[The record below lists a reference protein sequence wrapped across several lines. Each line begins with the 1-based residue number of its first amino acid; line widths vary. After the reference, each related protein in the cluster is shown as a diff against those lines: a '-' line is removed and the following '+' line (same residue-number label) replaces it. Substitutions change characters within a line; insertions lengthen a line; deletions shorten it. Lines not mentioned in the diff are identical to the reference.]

1 MPSLLPPRWKDLES
15 DERYGQLNAT
25 QRLGVFNKWLTDASA
40 YGTENKWWDDE
51 KTTQNFKGLVKTKL
65 SELSQASFDENKVGG
80 FEDVKDAASRAG
92 LELSATPRRAN
103 QVAADALL
111 GVSKAIDYVPGLVAQ
126 GLNTAFGTDLK
137 VDSWLTNRLRDVS
150 QANQAALDQTR
161 QESQEIGGG
170 ELGELASGLT
180 SAAADAVVD
189 VGGALL
195 TGGTSAPGTIARR
208 APGVMRGVLDDLAEN
223 FIGPSGRQLRIAST
237 VGSGRSYSGTWND
250 AIKEYTDL
258 GYSREEA
265 EAKATPEALN
275 AGASTYL
282 ITMLGGK
289 TGVESVLK
297 NSGAQG
303 LRGRVKEV
311 LTESFSEG
319 LEEGA
324 DQSLQD
330 LNERFIRNPDKAVE
344 DSYKEIKYAF
354 GLGALLGGGFSA
366 VGQTVEKLRESDA
379 PETAE
384 ALANKGWWEDPET
397 TAQRLTEVKAKL
409 DKDFGPD
416 DEGRIDEQIDLLEE
430 QDDAGSGAQTEA
442 TEQSLPAQE
451 QPEPPASGEAV
462 ALPPQRMGIQT
473 LPDDTETAPD
483 VDSTADVFANV
494 PRQQPPA
501 AAEDQSPALAP
512 PQPAVVDAPAE
523 PTSVSRITGP
533 KRATN
538 VSDETARKIQNK
550 EPLTSDE
557 FARAAVSF
565 EFGDAIREYFP
576 SGGNAMWVG
585 REEADRLGAERNAE
599 IAAASKRIDDKIA
612 AQQTAS
618 TQQPQVSTPAP
629 QPEVNVLPTGTDA
642 VLPPQR
648 MAPQQL
654 PDDTATASVVD
665 ETVDVFSGV
674 QGQPAATTP
683 AAVTPSPVAPTQL
696 TATSPEPAAT
706 ETAPA
711 PTTMSPG
718 PAPAAA
724 PASALSPAAPPVAAA
739 PTPDAQA
746 FEDSL
751 VEEARSAGTNVTG
764 RTSLQIKEAVKGKGW
779 YPKTNINKVV
789 AEIRNRVRQ
798 RREAEVA
805 TPTPAPAL
813 TPGPTP
819 ATPETAA
826 QALPEPAR
834 QLIEENRNKGAV
846 PTSTTINTRFADA
859 PVEQRQAIRREAVR
873 QVAQDFGITYSD
885 DLDFNPDFDGNASI
899 PVRVSATGTEPVFVN
914 NPTVTAK
921 QIDAGFTPVIPE
933 NQRASVAKG
942 IEFEPDTGRVTS
954 AFARGVTVTRPG
966 QLESAVKAQ
975 RPGSALNPQ
984 RALTTESDV
993 KRASTAVKK
1002 FNKAEQTE
1010 FGSVQ
1015 RQFQGMR
1022 ATSDTIEA
1030 AFGQAD
1036 LVAKAE
1042 SIWAHERAKDKQRPK
1057 DKRKNYTAAQV
1068 WNFTMEKAAE
1078 RLQTMPKQ
1086 ESLDAPVSE
1095 SGTLTRGENLAD
1107 DTDADVDTNTE
1118 DRGTFS
1124 AAAEEADAIE
1134 EGVARD
1140 EVTEGGTAST
1150 NRSGTGMT
1158 YTQAYN
1164 IVNSPK
1170 VREQLG
1176 KGLAAKKLREEAQE
1190 VLAAAEPL
1198 IETLENDDIDYW
1210 DFKIEDFQN
1219 VDVGNPG
1226 TIISSNRKA
1235 KSPYIEQQR
1244 SWFED
1249 VARAMGVR
1257 RANAL
1262 TPEQHGILAR
1272 YFAEKYRPF
1281 FEDGNTTLPV
1291 DAVGQDLTE
1300 LQAQMT
1306 ATDGAASAYRAVVDR
1321 LKAEF
1326 PGAKVVY
1333 STAHNASAWYHPRHR
1348 NTIFIN
1354 PLLLEQELDG
1364 LTDSEA
1370 TPFLRAVMLEEYIHM
1385 AESQNIPREW
1395 VMAIAQRL
1403 DATTR
1408 QRVIDEYVAAEMF
1421 DDPAERQAVIDS
1433 LDDYAIGSEYLRML
1447 VQRMRTGRS
1456 TEDLNPQNLP
1466 QDILQRVM
1474 EMLRALVRR
1483 LRAQLE
1489 VARDPVLAHTIRAI
1503 EAGTRKLAI
1512 QAELNQLSAEDR
1524 AILASDP
1531 AIARDLFA
1539 RPRATT
1545 AQSKSNAP
1553 NHAEEAA
1560 KVKPGRSYWIN
1571 ADGRIID
1578 VVAEDAD
1585 GKSATHGRYVRN
1597 WVDARIGKFFP
1608 GESEKET
1615 ARIIETRA
1623 RELMTQDPSLREEL
1637 DQEAIEEAYQDAV
1650 NLAEALDQP
1659 VPDIDDF
1666 RADAARRLGPS
1677 DMAYNEAAIE
1687 AGWARIAV
1695 PGKFSAEAPI
1705 QVQTRKDVLS
1715 ARANNT
1721 INELKNLRNIS
1732 VVEDGAITNKAVNRT
1747 DIGRTLAW
1755 LRSQP
1760 DQESWRGAR
1769 PGNRIRGRKVG
1780 APVRGKGGIW
1790 SNIKAIVTGDYSA
1803 TKSQAGGWFSSGKLT
1818 PFERDIVQKPRQKIA
1833 AEAAAA
1839 EFTIQEFRRAIKEV
1853 YSKREVPTATINRAL
1868 GSTENPLTDTQVAEL
1883 RKIRNK
1889 EEREAKKAEFKSL
1902 NRDAARADRAAA
1914 LGELP
1919 PKVATAV
1926 ERMREKIDALSRRMI
1941 EGGYIPE
1948 SLVPVFDENMDIY
1961 LHREYLIFQN
1971 PEWKENML
1979 NPKTE
1984 EQARIR
1990 AAAERLFVDR
2000 AIAEEAVR
2008 LRRIAKEQGQPI
2020 SKDEAKKRAKASTD
2034 VIARRANDLAVEYLS
2049 VADENSRMFFMGTQ
2063 PPGKRN
2069 LSIIKVRGQ
2078 IPKEIRAFWGEINDA
2093 ETNFAQ
2099 TVAKMSAFMAQH
2111 DAATEL
2117 LQHGIENGYIWKR
2130 DQDNRTVFN
2139 GETRK
2144 WDVILAGQRQTG
2156 FATKEDAEKWRLA
2169 ELPKVQ
2175 DKLQSVVP
2183 PAGYTHLIKPG
2194 SANPKTI
2201 EPLNDAYGPPE
2212 LAEALAQMVTPKESS
2227 GFYRGVS
2234 FLTAMFMAMKTVGY
2248 FPQAYVRNFLSNPFG
2263 QLISG
2268 GINAQN
2274 WGSMMSALR
2283 EGTRVARLN
2292 SGLRGAMDKVGS
2304 TQELREKLLRLGV
2317 LSDNPRGTMLKDLY
2331 EKGIEGQAIQELLSR
2346 KDFKTFGEKL
2356 GVKTVQTA
2364 NKAFQKMADIYNG
2377 IDDQWKTFGWL
2388 MEVQNQ
2394 RRAHPDWTQ
2403 DQVEQKA
2410 AENIRDMVW
2419 TYSMSPEIT
2428 KSVRRI
2434 PVLAPFITWT
2444 SEVIRATSNA
2454 VAIAN
2459 EEMRVGKETGN
2470 KAMYR
2475 NGINRRAG
2483 QIVAFTALPALALAM
2498 RSMLGYDEEDEEAVR
2513 STLPEWQKNAQIVL
2527 LGQSDEGKQ
2536 VFVDLSYL
2544 DPLQIFKEP
2553 AVAMIRAIRGGD
2565 NPFDVAAAGFT
2576 EALKPVFSEQLFAGA
2591 MFDIARNQT
2600 ADGRRIWN
2608 PTDTASNK
2616 TSAMIWHVIEK
2627 GGPGLAVGTVPRIYK
2642 AATGTVSP
2650 SGRSFN
2656 LGAELAAPIT
2666 GQRIQEVDSQTSLRQ
2681 AVSRFKSLDA
2691 DSTQLLSNYMTS
2703 RGTVNPADIPAAYDN
2718 ANRAKRE
2725 AFEELAKIY
2734 NSALR
2739 LGTPENIARQTLMG
2753 MARDTGLSKEDA
2765 AMIIRGAYQNWRPS
2779 RQMFDLALTRD
2790 GGRERIKALMDHL
2803 REVNQQERN

>member
-1 MPSLLPPRWKDLES
+1 MLRKPRSWAEIEDSEEFNSLDPEKRLRVLDWWSSQVQDYGTATGAMARDYNVTKLNDFKAQKTQEISSLLAPKQEEKPSLGKVIS
-15 DERYGQLNAT
+15 DQFL
-25 QRLGVFNKWLTDASA
+25 S
-40 YGTENKWWDDE
+40 GTRAWD
-51 KTTQNFKGLVKTKL
+51 
-65 SELSQASFDENKVGG
+65 
-80 FEDVKDAASRAG
+80 
-92 LELSATPRRAN
+92 
-103 QVAADALL
+103 
-111 GVSKAIDYVPGLVAQ
+111 Q
-126 GLNTAFGTDLK
+126 GLTA
-137 VDSWLTNRLRDVS
+137 VS
-150 QANQAALDQTR
+150 A
-161 QESQEIGGG
+161 
-170 ELGELASGLT
+170 ASGLT
-180 SAAADAVVD
+180 NVDEAAQKIAESERANQNVAQTEDMKKFQEAEGFLDSAAQIITNPIDVALPLFAQSIGSQLAPMAAGAAVGAAAGAVTGPGSAVTGLVGAGIGSGVGDAVVSFPD
-189 VGGALL
+189 FIREKGYDLTDPEQVKAALNDPDVVAEAAKKSAARGLIVGATSAVGGAVAGKATAAGVAAAAGKTLGQRAL
-195 TGGTSAPGTIARR
+195 TIGGATTADVAIQTGLEGLGEAGAQLASTGKLSPKDIAAEMFVQTPGQLAEIAIGTAARIKDVAPQTSAELEKK
-208 APGVMRGVLDDLAEN
+208 GVQKAQEAATAVENLDAL
-223 FIGPSGRQLRIAST
+223 T
-237 VGSGRSYSGTWND
+237 
-250 AIKEYTDL
+250 TDPKVQ
-258 GYSREEA
+258 
-265 EAKATPEALN
+265 KA
-275 AGASTYL
+275 
-282 ITMLGGK
+282 
-289 TGVESVLK
+289 
-297 NSGAQG
+297 
-303 LRGRVKEV
+303 VKE
-311 LTESFSEG
+311 LTPPDSE
-319 LEEGA
+319 E
-324 DQSLQD
+324 
-330 LNERFIRNPDKAVE
+330 
-344 DSYKEIKYAF
+344 
-354 GLGALLGGGFSA
+354 
-366 VGQTVEKLRESDA
+366 
-379 PETAE
+379 
-384 ALANKGWWEDPET
+384 
-397 TAQRLTEVKAKL
+397 
-409 DKDFGPD
+409 
-416 DEGRIDEQIDLLEE
+416 RIDEQIDLIEGDQETETLLA
-430 QDDAGSGAQTEA
+430 DAITQPQTVPAVDKTKVAEAQKQTAPVVTAEN
-442 TEQSLPAQE
+442 TPR
-451 QPEPPASGEAV
+451 PT
-462 ALPPQRMGIQT
+462 T
-473 LPDDTETAPD
+473 LPE
-483 VDSTADVFANV
+483 VI
-494 PRQQPPA
+494 PA
-501 AAEDQSPALAP
+501 AARQTPVEDI
-512 PQPAVVDAPAE
+512 PAE
-523 PTSVSRITGP
+523 PAAVSRIIGP

-538 VSDETARKIQNK
+538 VPDETALKIQNR
-550 EPLTSDE
+550 EPLTADE
-557 FARAAVSF
+557 FGRAAVSF

-576 SGGNAMWVG
+576 SGEGAVWVG
-585 REEADRLGAERNAE
+585 REEVDRLSAERNAE
-599 IAAASKRIDDKIA
+599 IAAASKRIDDNIA
-612 AQQTAS
+612 AQQRAAATPPAISEPKVTATQTPEPAAS
-618 TQQPQVSTPAP
+618 TQPVVT
-629 QPEVNVLPTGTDA
+629 
-642 VLPPQR
+642 PPQESATE
-648 MAPQQL
+648 AP
-654 PDDTATASVVD
+654 A
-665 ETVDVFSGV
+665 E
-674 QGQPAATTP
+674 QPAEPPVAQATTP
-683 AAVTPSPVAPTQL
+683 AQQQVARVRKILAESRNTPEYKAESALVD
-696 TATSPEPAAT
+696 AT
-706 ETAPA
+706 EE
-711 PTTMSPG
+711 
-718 PAPAAA
+718 
-724 PASALSPAAPPVAAA
+724 ALAKAKA

-764 RTSLQIKEAVKGKGW
+764 RTSLQIKEAIQGKGW
-779 YPKTNINKVV
+779 YPKSESNPKGNINRTI
-789 AEIRNRVRQ
+789 AEIKDRVRQ
-798 RREAEVA
+798 RREADAAAAPQGPAPV
-805 TPTPAPAL
+805 TTPA
-813 TPGPTP
+813 
-819 ATPETAA
+819 
-826 QALPEPAR
+826 LPDPAR
-834 QLIEENRNKGAV
+834 QLIEENRKKGAV
-846 PTSTTINTRFADA
+846 PTSAAIDRRFANA

-873 QVAQDFGITYSD
+873 QVAQDFGIAYSD

-899 PVRVSATGTEPVFVN
+899 PVRVSTTGTEPVFVN

-921 QIDAGFTPVIPE
+921 QIDAGFAPVVPE

-942 IEFEPDTGRVTS
+942 IEFDPDTGRVTS
-954 AFARGVTVTRPG
+954 AFARGVTVTQPG
-966 QLESAVKAQ
+966 QLRTAAKAQ
-975 RPGSALNPQ
+975 GTGPRLAAD
-984 RALTTESDV
+984 RALTTPKDNE
-993 KRASTAVKK
+993 RLATAARR
-1002 FNKAEQTE
+1002 FNKEDEAE
-1010 FGSVQ
+1010 FLSVQ

-1022 ATSDTIEA
+1022 ATSEQIEG

-1036 LVAKAE
+1036 LAAKAE
-1042 SIWAHERAKDKQRPK
+1042 SIWAHERAKDKQRPR

-1078 RLQTMPKQ
+1078 RLQSLPKQ
-1086 ESLDAPVSE
+1086 ESLDAPVGE
-1095 SGTLTRGENLAD
+1095 TGTATRGENLAD
-1107 DTDADVDTNTE
+1107 ETDTDADTDTE
-1118 DRGTFS
+1118 DRGVFS
-1124 AAAEEADAIE
+1124 AAAEEADTIE
-1134 EGVARD
+1134 EGVAKD
-1140 EVTEGGTAST
+1140 EVTEGGANTRR
-1150 NRSGTGMT
+1150 RSGTGMT
-1158 YTQAYN
+1158 YTQAFN
-1164 IVNSPK
+1164 IVNNP
-1170 VREQLG
+1170 RM
-1176 KGLAAKKLREEAQE
+1176 LADAPPGEATDNLRAEAQE
-1190 VLAAAEPL
+1190 LLAAAEPL
-1198 IETLENDDIDYW
+1198 IETLDNDDVDYW

-1257 RANAL
+1257 RANSL

-1291 DAVGQDLTE
+1291 DAVGQDLAE
-1300 LQAQMT
+1300 VQARMT
-1306 ATDGAASAYRAVVDR
+1306 SMDGAASAYRAVVDR

-1370 TPFLRAVMLEEYIHM
+1370 SPFLRAVMFEEYIHM

-1403 DATTR
+1403 DAKTR
-1408 QRVIDEYVAAEMF
+1408 QRVINEYVPAGAF
-1421 DDPAERQAVIDS
+1421 DSPAERQAVIDS

-1447 VQRMRTGRS
+1447 VQRMRNGRS

-1466 QDILQRVM
+1466 QDILQRIM
-1474 EMLRALVRR
+1474 EMLRAVVRR
-1483 LRAQLE
+1483 LRTQLE
-1489 VARDPVLAHTIRAI
+1489 VARDPVLAHTIRAL

-1512 QAELNQLSAEDR
+1512 QAEVNQLSAEDR
-1524 AILASDP
+1524 AVLVNDLA
-1531 AIARDLFA
+1531 AARDLFA
-1539 RPRATT
+1539 RPRAATT
-1545 AQSKSNAP
+1545 QSKAKAP

-1560 KVKPGRSYWIN
+1560 KVKPGKSYWIN
-1571 ADGRIID
+1571 ADGRVVD
-1578 VVAEDAD
+1578 VVAEDTD

-1608 GESEKET
+1608 GEIEKET
-1615 ARIIETRA
+1615 ARRIETRA

-1637 DQEAIEEAYQDAV
+1637 DQEAIEEAFQDAV

-1687 AGWARIAV
+1687 AGWARVAV
-1695 PGKFSAEAPI
+1695 PGKFSAETPI
-1705 QVQTRKDVLS
+1705 QIQTRKDALS
-1715 ARANNT
+1715 SRANST
-1721 INELKNLRNIS
+1721 IKELKSLRNIS
-1732 VVEDGAITNKAVNRT
+1732 VVEDGAITNKAVNRS
-1747 DIGRTLAW
+1747 DVGRMLQFI
-1755 LRSQP
+1755 RSLP
-1760 DQESWRGAR
+1760 EPPTGPRFAR
-1769 PGNRIRGRKVG
+1769 PGNRIRGRRVG

-1790 SNIKAIVTGDYSA
+1790 SNIKAIVTGDFSD
-1803 TKSQAGGWFSSGKLT
+1803 TKSKTGGWFSSGKLT

-1833 AEAAAA
+1833 SEAAAA
-1839 EFTIQEFRRAIKEV
+1839 EFTIQEFRRALKEV
-1853 YSKREVPTATINRAL
+1853 YGKGEVPTETINRAM
-1868 GSTENPLTDTQVAEL
+1868 GSTDNPLTDTQVAEL
-1883 RKIRNK
+1883 RKIRDK
-1889 EEREAKKAEFKSL
+1889 DEREAKKAEFKSL
-1902 NRDAARADRAAA
+1902 NRDAARADRVTA

-1919 PKVATAV
+1919 PKVAEALS
-1926 ERMREKIDALSRRMI
+1926 RMRDKIDALSRRMI

-1971 PEWKENML
+1971 PEWKENME

-1990 AAAERLFVDR
+1990 SAAQRLFVDR

-2034 VIARRANDLAVEYLS
+2034 VIARRASDLAVEYLS

-2175 DKLQSVVP
+2175 DQLQSVVA
-2183 PAGYTHLIKPG
+2183 PAGYVHLIKQG
-2194 SANPKTI
+2194 TANPKAI

-2212 LAEALAQMVTPKESS
+2212 LADALAQMVSPKESN

-2268 GINAQN
+2268 GINVQN

-2292 SGLRGAMDKVGS
+2292 TGLRGAMGKVGP

-2317 LSDNPRGTMLKDLY
+2317 LNDNPRGTMLKDLY
-2331 EKGIEGQAIQELLSR
+2331 EKGIEGQAIQELLNR

-2377 IDDQWKTFGWL
+2377 IDDQWKTFGWI

-2403 DQVEQKA
+2403 DRIEQKA

-2419 TYSMSPEIT
+2419 TYSMSPEVT

-2434 PVLAPFITWT
+2434 PVIAPFITWT

-2483 QIVAFTALPALALAM
+2483 QIAAFTALPALALAM

-2553 AVAMIRAIRGGD
+2553 AVAMMRAIRGGD

-2591 MFDIARNQT
+2591 MFDISRNQT

-2616 TSAMIWHVIEK
+2616 TSAMLWHVIEK

-2656 LGAELAAPIT
+2656 LGAELGAPIT

-2703 RGTVNPADIPAAYDN
+2703 RGTVNPNDIPAAYDN

-2734 NSALR
+2734 NASLR

-2753 MARDTGLSKEDA
+2753 MGRDSGLSREDA

-2779 RQMFDLALTRD
+2779 RQMLDLTVTRD
-2790 GGRERIKALMDHL
+2790 GGRERIKALQQHL

>member
-1 MPSLLPPRWKDLES
+1 LL
-15 DERYGQLNAT
+15 LN
-25 QRLGVFNKWLTDASA
+25 
-40 YGTENKWWDDE
+40 
-51 KTTQNFKGLVKTKL
+51 
-65 SELSQASFDENKVGG
+65 
-80 FEDVKDAASRAG
+80 
-92 LELSATPRRAN
+92 
-103 QVAADALL
+103 
-111 GVSKAIDYVPGLVAQ
+111 VSKAIDYTPGLVAD
-126 GLNTAFGTDLK
+126 GLNKAFGTELK
-137 VDSWLTNRLRDVS
+137 VDSWLTNQLRKVS
-150 QANQAALDQTR
+150 EANQASLDEIQKKSQAL
-161 QESQEIGGG
+161 GGG
-170 ELGELASGLT
+170 EIGEMGEALG
-180 SAAADAVVD
+180 AATGDAVVD
-189 VGGALL
+189 VGAALLSGGTAAPSIVAKRTPGVVKGALENL
-195 TGGTSAPGTIARR
+195 T
-208 APGVMRGVLDDLAEN
+208 EN
-223 FIGPSGRQLRIAST
+223 FLGPSGRQLRIAST
-237 VGSGRSYSGTWND
+237 MGAGRSYSGTWNN
-250 AIKEYTDL
+250 AIQEYTDL

-265 EAKATPEALN
+265 EAKAVPEALN

-289 TGVESVLK
+289 TGIESVLK

-303 LRGRVKEV
+303 LKGRLREV
-311 LTESFSEG
+311 ITEAASEG

-330 LNERFIRNPDKAVE
+330 LNERFIRNPDKAVSE
-344 DSYKEIKYAF
+344 SLKEIKYAV
-354 GLGALLGGGFSA
+354 GLGSLLGGGFSA
-366 VGQTVEKLRESDA
+366 VGQTVEKLRESGAD
-379 PETAE
+379 ETAD
-384 ALANKGWWEDPET
+384 ALENNAWWESPEKT
-397 TAQRLTEVKAKL
+397 SQKVTEIKAQL

-416 DEGRIDEQIDLLEE
+416 EDDRIDEQIDLLEE
-430 QDDAGSGAQTEA
+430 QDGTTDTTKTE
-442 TEQSLPAQE
+442 TQ
-451 QPEPPASGEAV
+451 PPAVEEAI
-462 ALPPQRMGIQT
+462 ALPPQRMGVQT
-473 LPDDTETAPD
+473 LPDDTETAPEPD
-483 VDSTADVFANV
+483 ENADVFANV
-494 PRQQPPA
+494 PRRPATAEQPPDVRGRVISSGIPEEA
-501 AAEDQSPALAP
+501 ADSYITNLRNEGLTD
-512 PQPAVVDAPAE
+512 PQILEIADNN
-523 PTSVSRITGP
+523 
-533 KRATN
+533 RA
-538 VSDETARKIQNK
+538 
-550 EPLTSDE
+550 
-557 FARAAVSF
+557 
-565 EFGDAIREYFP
+565 
-576 SGGNAMWVG
+576 M
-585 REEADRLGAERNAE
+585 REEANRKNAE
-599 IAAASKRIDDKIA
+599 AAAAQADIA
-612 AQQTAS
+612 RRAREGDPEARAQLERERG
-618 TQQPQVSTPAP
+618 VNVAP
-629 QPEVNVLPTGTDA
+629 QPVAAPTLTPEVTEPPVNVLPTGDEA

-648 MAPQQL
+648 MATQEIA
-654 PDDTATASVVD
+654 DDTNTAPEVD
-665 ETVDVFSGV
+665 ETADVFAGV
-674 QGQPAATTP
+674 QRQPQATTP
-683 AAVTPSPVAPTQL
+683 ES
-696 TATSPEPAAT
+696 
-706 ETAPA
+706 APA
-711 PTTMSPG
+711 NESANPFEQSGAVVTGTGGVPTDPNRLDATTLEQKNPLG
-718 PAPAAA
+718 LRVAAKAPSGEVVVGKTGEAHFNLEYPEGSDLGFVDKDGNYLTRAEAAKAQTQALSSASA
-724 PASALSPAAPPVAAA
+724 PASATPASSASGATTAPPAPQQQPDAPPVAPA

-764 RTSLQIKEAVKGKGW
+764 RTSLQIKEAIQGKGW
-779 YPKTNINKVV
+779 YPKSESNPKGNINRTIT
-789 AEIRNRVRQ
+789 EIKNRIRQ
-798 RREAEVA
+798 RREADA
-805 TPTPAPAL
+805 AAAPRGPAL
-813 TPGPTP
+813 TS
-819 ATPETAA
+819 AAA

-834 QLIEENRNKGAV
+834 QLIEENRSKGAV
-846 PTSTTINTRFADA
+846 PTSAAIDKRFTNA

-873 QVAQDFGITYSD
+873 LVAQDFGITYSD

-914 NPTVTAK
+914 NPTITAK
-921 QIDAGFTPVIPE
+921 QIDAGFTPVVPE
-933 NQRASVAKG
+933 NQRASVAQG
-942 IEFEPDTGRVTS
+942 IEFDPDTGNVTS

-966 QLESAVKAQ
+966 ELRAAAKAQ
-975 RPGSALNPQ
+975 GTGPRKAPD
-984 RALTTESDV
+984 RALTTYADT
-993 KRASTAVKK
+993 KRFATAGKR
-1002 FNKAEQTE
+1002 FNKEDRAELLNI
-1010 FGSVQ
+1010 Q
-1015 RQFQGMR
+1015 RQLQGMR
-1022 ATSDTIEA
+1022 ATSEQIRA
-1030 AFGQAD
+1030 AFDQAD

-1042 SIWAHERAKDKQRPK
+1042 SIWAHHRSLDKQRAK
-1057 DKRKNYTAAQV
+1057 EKRKNYTASQV

-1078 RLQTMPKQ
+1078 RLEAMPQTQ
-1086 ESLDAPVSE
+1086 SFDAPTGE
-1095 SGTLTRGENLAD
+1095 AGTRTLGENIAD
-1107 DTDADVDTNTE
+1107 EADTETE
-1118 DRGTFS
+1118 DRGVFA

-1134 EGVARD
+1134 DGVAKD
-1140 EVTEGGTAST
+1140 EMTQGGAVTKT
-1150 NRSGTGMT
+1150 RSGTGMT
-1158 YTQAYN
+1158 YTQAFN
-1164 IVNSPK
+1164 IANNP
-1170 VREQLG
+1170 RI
-1176 KGLAAKKLREEAQE
+1176 LADAPAGEATENLRAEAQDL
-1190 VLAAAEPL
+1190 LAAAEPL
-1198 IETLENDDIDYW
+1198 IETLDNDDVDYW

-1226 TIISSNRKA
+1226 TIISASRQA
-1235 KSPYIEQQR
+1235 KSPYIDQQR

-1291 DAVGQDLTE
+1291 DAVGQDLAE
-1300 LQAQMT
+1300 VQARMT
-1306 ATDGAASAYRAVVDR
+1306 STDGAASAYRAVVDR

-1370 TPFLRAVMLEEYIHM
+1370 SPFLRAVMFEEYIHM

-1403 DATTR
+1403 DAKTR
-1408 QRVIDEYVAAEMF
+1408 QRVLDEYVPADAF
-1421 DDPAERQAVIDS
+1421 DNPAERQAVIDS

-1447 VQRMRTGRS
+1447 VQRMRNGRS

-1466 QDILQRVM
+1466 QDILQRIM

-1512 QAELNQLSAEDR
+1512 QAEVNQLSAEDR
-1524 AILASDP
+1524 AILVNDLA
-1531 AIARDLFA
+1531 AARDLFA
-1539 RPRATT
+1539 RPRAATT
-1545 AQSKSNAP
+1545 QSKAKAP

-1560 KVKPGRSYWIN
+1560 KVKPGKSYWIN
-1571 ADGRIID
+1571 ADGRVVD
-1578 VVAEDAD
+1578 VVAEDTD
-1585 GKSATHGRYVRN
+1585 GTSATHGRYVRN

-1615 ARIIETRA
+1615 ARRIETRA

-1637 DQEAIEEAYQDAV
+1637 DQEAIEEAYLDAV

-1705 QVQTRKDVLS
+1705 QIQTRKDALS
-1715 ARANNT
+1715 SRADST
-1721 INELKNLRNIS
+1721 IKELKSLRNIS
-1732 VVEDGAITNKAVNRT
+1732 VVEDGAITNKAVNRS
-1747 DIGRTLAW
+1747 DVGRMLQFI
-1755 LRSQP
+1755 RSLP
-1760 DQESWRGAR
+1760 EPPSGPRFSR
-1769 PGNRIRGRKVG
+1769 PGNRIRGRRVG
-1780 APVRGKGGIW
+1780 APMRGKGGIW
-1790 SNIKAIVTGDYSA
+1790 SNIKAIITGDFSA
-1803 TKSQAGGWFSSGKLT
+1803 TKSQTGGWFSSGKLT

-1833 AEAAAA
+1833 AEAASA

-1853 YSKREVPTATINRAL
+1853 YGKGEVPTETINRAL
-1868 GSTENPLTDTQVAEL
+1868 GSTENPLTDTQMAEL

-1902 NRDAARADRAAA
+1902 NRDAARADRATA

-1919 PKVATAV
+1919 PKVASALS
-1926 ERMREKIDALSRRMI
+1926 RMRDKIDALSRRMI

-1971 PEWKENML
+1971 PEWKENMQ

-1990 AAAERLFVDR
+1990 STAERLFVDR

-2034 VIARRANDLAVEYLS
+2034 VIARRASDLAVEYLS
-2049 VADENSRMFFMGTQ
+2049 VADENSRMFFMGTL

-2130 DQDNRTVFN
+2130 DQDNRSVFN
-2139 GETRK
+2139 GGTRK

-2175 DKLQSVVP
+2175 DKLQSVAP

-2194 SANPKTI
+2194 SANPKAI

-2212 LAEALAQMVTPKESS
+2212 LAEALAQMVTPRESS

-2268 GINAQN
+2268 GINVQN

-2292 SGLRGAMDKVGS
+2292 AGLRGAMDKVGP

-2331 EKGIEGQAIQELLSR
+2331 EKGIEGQAIQELLNR

-2356 GVKTVQTA
+2356 GVKAVQTA

-2377 IDDQWKTFGWL
+2377 IDDQWKTFGWI
-2388 MEVQNQ
+2388 MEVENQ

-2403 DQVEQKA
+2403 DRIEQKA

-2428 KSVRRI
+2428 KNVRRI

-2483 QIVAFTALPALALAM
+2483 QIAAFTALPALALAM
-2498 RSMLGYDEEDEEAVR
+2498 RSILGYDEEDEEAVR

-2527 LGQSDEGKQ
+2527 LPRKSDGKQ
-2536 VFVDLSYL
+2536 LFVDLSYL
-2544 DPLQIFKEP
+2544 DPLQVFKEP
-2553 AVAMIRAIRGGD
+2553 AIAMVRAIRGGG

-2591 MFDIARNQT
+2591 MFDIARNTT

-2608 PTDTASNK
+2608 PTDTASSK

-2656 LGAELAAPIT
+2656 LWAEIGAPIS
-2666 GQRIQEVDSQTSLRQ
+2666 GQRIQEVDAQTSLRQ
-2681 AVSRFKSLDA
+2681 AVTRFKSLDA

-2703 RGTVNPADIPAAYDN
+2703 RGTVNPGDIPAAYDN

-2734 NSALR
+2734 NASLR

-2753 MARDTGLSKEDA
+2753 MGRDSGLSREDA

-2779 RQMFDLALTRD
+2779 RQMLDLTVTRD
-2790 GGRERIKALMDHL
+2790 GGRERIKALQQHL